1 MEKLEKEM
9 FQIGS
14 GDLNCSDIL
23 SQMQWVQERIVNAAS
38 NAAQTHSN
46 KFNQTA
52 LNHWSEMRNSQ
63 MFHVW
68 ELFD

>member
-14 GDLNCSDIL
+14 GDFNCSDIL
-23 SQMQWVQERIVNAAS
+23 SQMQWVLERIVNAGTNAS
-38 NAAQTHSN
+38 QTCSN

-52 LNHWSEMRNSQ
+52 LNNWLEMRNHQ
-63 MFHVW
+63 MFQIC